1 MIAPHALL
9 SATGAPG
16 VLGALVVGPLQ
27 LDEPGWLMVWPIAV
41 GLALWLSR
49 KSLAGLGGR
58 VRVTAIA
65 ARVLL
70 LTALVLVLTEPHLRD
85 EGEDVSVTVVL
96 DTSRSVPASL
106 QQQASLYVERASE
119 TNRSVSDRLGVVTVA
134 REPYVQALPSAR
146 TDRVERIFVGSPDG
160 TDLAAGLRLA
170 LASRPS
176 DAATRVVL
184 ATDGNETAGSL
195 LEAAEAAR
203 AAGVPIDVMPLVRE
217 IGGEVV
223 VERLVAPATA
233 RVGETIALKP
243 VLTATRPTTGRLSVL
258 VNGEAMQLGEDGSRS
273 VPVTLNAGTNVES
286 VQIVAT
292 RDGPQEYE
300 AVFEPDDPE
309 GDTIL
314 ENNRALAVTFVAGE
328 GRVLVLSDDPRE
340 SASLEDVLRVSGLN
354 VDARL
359 SSNAPTTLT
368 ELNRYDAVIMVNQES
383 YPFSQRQQEAMR
395 SYVHDSGGGLIMT
408 GGDRS
413 YGAGGW
419 IGSPLEDA
427 LPVQLDPPQRRNM
440 PRGALALIIH
450 SVEMAQG
457 VYFGKQ
463 TANAAVDALSR
474 LDLVGIIEYQW
485 TGGTSWVHPM
495 SVVGDGS
502 AVKRSI
508 NNLTFGDMKNFDPS
522 FQLAVNGLGGVDA
535 GQRHIIVI
543 TDGDPSGPSPAIV
556 RALQQAQIT
565 VSIVV
570 IASHGVMDQTRMQ
583 RLAAATN
590 GRFYNIPAG
599 QEATIPQIFVKE
611 AQTVR
616 RSLIWEGEPIAPIRT
631 GAPSEAL
638 RGIGGVP
645 SIGGYVVTAPREG
658 LALVTLR
665 SPVED
670 DPLAAQWQ
678 YGLGRVFALT
688 TDAGGRWAAAWQ
700 NWEAYRAF
708 WSQHVRWAMR
718 PSGSADVR
726 IVTETRGDETR
737 LIVEAFTPEGERL
750 PFADFQGR
758 LSTPEGE
765 GRDVTLRQVG
775 PGRWETSVETRDAG
789 SYLVALQYSAPGP
802 EGGPPVRGSAQA
814 AITRPFSDEFRSL
827 EPNLALLRQVADAT
841 GGRLL
846 PPDARQADL
855 WRRDGLEMP
864 VTTRAIWIPLALA
877 ALVLLLIDVAIRRVR
892 LDPAVLVGLVR
903 RAASPAKQKP
913 GAQMD
918 ALGAARA
925 KAKER
930 IQKQRVAPPPEVGER
945 AGPGPELQIGA
956 GPKATSGEKP
966 GVKPPAKPGDP
977 PGEPEE
983 GLGRLLKAK
992 QRTRDDIDSTGGK
1005 QDH

>member
-1 MIAPHALL
+1 M
-9 SATGAPG
+9 
-16 VLGALVVGPLQ
+16 GALVLGPLQ
-27 LDEPGWLMVWPIAV
+27 LDAPSWLLVWPIAV
-41 GLALWLSR
+41 ALTLWLSR

-58 VRVTAIA
+58 VRWTAIS

-96 DTSRSVPASL
+96 DVSRSIPTSL
-106 QQQASLYVERASE
+106 QQQAASYVERASE
-119 TNRSVSDRLGVVTVA
+119 TDRSVSDRLGVVTVA
-134 REPYVQALPSAR
+134 REPFVQALPSAR

-160 TDLAAGLRLA
+160 ADLAAGLRLA

-203 AAGVPIDVMPLVRE
+203 AAGVPVDVLPLVRE
-217 IGGEVV
+217 IGGEVIV
-223 VERLVAPATA
+223 DRLVAPATA

-243 VLTATRPTTGRLSVL
+243 VLTATRPTTGRLSIL
-258 VNGEAMQLGEDGSRS
+258 VNGEAMELGEGGSRS
-273 VPVTLNAGTNVES
+273 VPVTLDAGTNVQS

-300 AVFEPDDPE
+300 AVFESDDPE

-340 SASLEDVLRVSGLN
+340 SAALEGALRASGLS
-354 VDARL
+354 VDVRL
-359 SSNAPTTLT
+359 SSEAPATLT
-368 ELNRYDAVIMVNQES
+368 ELNRYDAVLMINQES
-383 YPFSQRQQEAMR
+383 YPYTQRQQEALR
-395 SYVHDSGGGLIMT
+395 SYIHDSGGGLVMT
-408 GGDRS
+408 GGDRAF
-413 YGAGGW
+413 GAGGW

-427 LPVQLDPPQRRNM
+427 LPIQLDPPQRRNM

-457 VYFGKQ
+457 VYYGKQ

-474 LDLVGIIEYQW
+474 LDLVGIIEFQW
-485 TGGTSWVHPM
+485 TGGTVWVHPL
-495 SVVGDGS
+495 SEVGDGA

-522 FQLAVNGLGGVDA
+522 FQLAVNGLGGVNA

-565 VSIVV
+565 VSIVC
-570 IASHGVMDQTRMQ
+570 IAAHGVMDQTRMQ
-583 RLAAATN
+583 RLAALTG

-599 QEATIPQIFVKE
+599 QEATVPQIFVKE

-616 RSLIWEGEPIAPIRT
+616 RSLIWEGDPIAPIRT

-645 SIGGYVVTAPREG
+645 PIGGYVVTAPREG
-658 LALVTLR
+658 LSLVTLR

-688 TDAGGRWAAAWQ
+688 TDAGGRWAGAWQ
-700 NWEAYRAF
+700 DWAAYRAF

-726 IVTETRGDETR
+726 IVTETRGEQTR
-737 LIVEAFTPEGERL
+737 MIVEAFTPEGERL
-750 PFADFQGR
+750 PFADFRGR
-758 LSTPEGE
+758 VTTPEGE

-775 PGRWETSVETRDAG
+775 PGRWEANVETRDAG
-789 SYLVALQYSAPGP
+789 SYVVALQYTAPGG
-802 EGGPPVRGSAQA
+802 EGGAMLRGSAQA
-814 AITRPFSDEFRSL
+814 AITRPFSDQFRAL
-827 EPNLALLRQVADAT
+827 EPNLALLRQVAETT

-846 PPDARQADL
+846 PADVRQAGL
-855 WRRDGLEMP
+855 WSRDGLEMP
-864 VTTRAIWIPLALA
+864 VTTRSVWIPLALA

-903 RAASPAKQKP
+903 RAASPGKQKA

-925 KAKER
+925 KARER
-930 IQKQRVAPPPEVGER
+930 IQKQRVAPPPEVKEG
-945 AGPGPELQIGA
+945 AGPELQIGA
-956 GPKATSGEKP
+956 GPKATGDAPTPKSGEAPK
-966 GVKPPAKPGDP
+966 AQ
-977 PGEPEE
+977 GEPEE
-983 GLGRLLKAK
+983 GLGRLLQAK
-992 QRTRDDIDSTGGK
+992 RRTRDDIDGPGGGTK
-1005 QDH
+1005 GP